1 MVFLRRDNQSYDKL
15 DTSKYFRSMVTL
27 FKRLKEKFG
36 EKPTRT
42 RHCDALYPFDHY
54 LMKVKWEGMIKGFM
68 LSQETC
74 HKI

>member
-1 MVFLRRDNQSYDKL
+1 MFFLTHVNQSYDKI
-15 DTSKYFRSMVTL
+15 DKSKYFRFMVTL
-27 FKRLKEKFG
+27 FKSLKDKFG
-36 EKPTRT
+36 ENPART

-54 LMKVKWEGMIKGFM
+54 LMQVKWEGMTNGFL

>member
-1 MVFLRRDNQSYDKL
+1 
-15 DTSKYFRSMVTL
+15 MVTL
-27 FKRLKEKFG
+27 FKSLKDKFG
-36 EKPTRT
+36 ENPART

-54 LMKVKWEGMIKGFM
+54 LMQVKWEGMTNGFM